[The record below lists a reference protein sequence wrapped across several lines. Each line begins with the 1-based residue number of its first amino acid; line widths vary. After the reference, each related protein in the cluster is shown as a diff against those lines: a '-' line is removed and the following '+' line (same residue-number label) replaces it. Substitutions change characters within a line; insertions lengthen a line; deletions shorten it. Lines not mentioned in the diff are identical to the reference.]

1 MTPERWQRLQDL
13 FHAASELPPERR
25 LTFAD
30 EASADDPELAREL
43 RALIDSADP
52 ADDLAVR
59 LQQAAA
65 ALQQEVTL
73 EVGERI
79 GPYRVIEP
87 LGEGG
92 MGRVYLAARDDDAYR
107 KRVAV
112 KVATDV
118 SSRDLMARFK
128 SERQILASLEHPG
141 IARLIDGGT
150 TKAGVPY
157 LVMEYAEGKPITT
170 YCDER
175 RLTIADRLRLF
186 QAVCSTVHYAHQ
198 NLIVH
203 RDLKPSNVL
212 VTAEGEVKLLDFGI
226 AKLLKPEL
234 SPEAAP
240 VTRTALRP
248 MTPEYASPEQIR
260 GEPVTTA
267 SDVYS
272 LGVVLYELLTGR
284 RPFRMRGSSI
294 RDVERQIA
302 EAEPER
308 PSAVAA
314 TPTGAPGEIGAVA
327 AEDVAR
333 VRGTDP
339 DRLRRQL
346 RGDLDN
352 IVMMALRKTPARRYA
367 SADQFAADVG
377 RYLDGYPVLARKD
390 TFLYRSGKFV
400 ARNRMGFLAA
410 SVFLVLLSA
419 FAVNRWQLARE
430 LVHERD
436 RARSEAE
443 MARQGTSFLYDLFRV
458 SEPADRKG
466 RSAAV
471 IESLDH
477 AADRFETELR
487 EQPEVQATIL
497 DQIAAIYRGL
507 GLPDRALP
515 LREQALATRLRV
527 LGDSNLETAT
537 SLQNLGDLQVER
549 WELAAADPLLR
560 RALAVREKLLGAD
573 DPAVAESVH
582 GLAVA
587 RHAAGDWPDAERLYR
602 RALQIR
608 ERRLGDGPETAT
620 TLIWLAQLVG
630 PDEGRYAEAEP
641 LVRRAVE
648 IERNVWGQSHLDLAR
663 ALDRLSD
670 ILEGEGNLEP
680 AEAAARESLRIRR
693 RMQGPDHPA
702 QALSLL
708 RLGRVREAQGEL
720 REAEALYRSVVG
732 MTSRLFGDDSV
743 EALRARGVL
752 GALLVEER
760 SYAEART
767 LLERAVL
774 VGERLGETHPW
785 TLRPRQHLA
794 ELAAA
799 EGRFDEASRGFVEV
813 LEARRK
819 ALPAT
824 SHEIGESLLSLGWLR
839 MDRGDPNAA
848 EPLLREGR
856 EILQSS
862 APNHWR
868 VAQADSLYGSS
879 LAALGRAAEAEP
891 LLRHGYQRIAAR
903 QGSQRREA
911 QAALGRLVRFYEA
924 RGDKEKEASFRRLM
938 AGVRP

>member
-1 MTPERWQRLQDL
+1 VTPERWQRLQDL

-30 EASADDPELAREL
+30 EASADDPELALEL
-43 RALIDSADP
+43 RALIDSSDP

-65 ALQQEVTL
+65 ALQEEVTL
-73 EVGERI
+73 DVGERI

-150 TKAGVPY
+150 TQAGVPY
-157 LVMEYAEGKPITT
+157 LVMEYAEGKPITA
-170 YCDER
+170 YCDDR
-175 RLTIADRLRLF
+175 CLSTADRLRLF

-203 RDLKPSNVL
+203 RDLKPSNIL
-212 VTAEGEVKLLDFGI
+212 VTAEGQVKLLDFGI
-226 AKLLKPEL
+226 AKLLKPE
-234 SPEAAP
+234 SFPAAVP
-240 VTRTALRP
+240 VTRAALRP

-294 RDVERQIA
+294 QDVERQIA

-308 PSAVAA
+308 PSAVVT
-314 TPTGAPGEIGAVA
+314 TPTGPPGEIGTLRP
-327 AEDVAR
+327 EDVAR
-333 VRGTDP
+333 VRGSEP

-367 SADQFAADVG
+367 SADQLGGDVG
-377 RYLDGYPVLARKD
+377 RFLEGYPVAARKD
-390 TFLYRSGKFV
+390 TLLYRSGKFA
-400 ARNRMGFLAA
+400 ARNRMGLLAA

-430 LVHERD
+430 LVRERD

-443 MARQGTSFLYDLFRV
+443 VARRGTSFLYDLFRV
-458 SEPADRKG
+458 SDPVDRKG

-471 IESLDH
+471 IEGLDH
-477 AADRFETELR
+477 AAERFESELR

-507 GLPDRALP
+507 GRPDRALP
-515 LREQALATRLRV
+515 LREEALATRLRV
-527 LGDSNLETAT
+527 LGESNLETAT

-549 WELAAADPLLR
+549 WELAAAEPLLR
-560 RALAVREKLLGAD
+560 RALAVREKLLGPE
-573 DPAVAESVH
+573 DPAVADSVH

-587 RHAAGDWPDAERLYR
+587 RHAAGGWPEAERLYR
-602 RALQIR
+602 RALEIR

-620 TLIWLAQLVG
+620 TLIWLAQLLG
-630 PDEGRYAEAEP
+630 ADEGRYAEAEP
-641 LVRRAVE
+641 LARRAVE
-648 IERNVWGQSHLDLAR
+648 IERKVWGQSHLDLAR
-663 ALDRLSD
+663 ALDRLGD
-670 ILEGEGNLEP
+670 ILEGEGSLEP

-693 RMQGPDHPA
+693 RMQGPDHPV

-732 MTSRLFGDDSV
+732 MTSRLLGDESV
-743 EALRARGVL
+743 EALRAADAL
-752 GALLVEER
+752 GGLLIQER
-760 SYAEART
+760 SHAEART

-785 TLRPRQHLA
+785 TLRPREHLA
-794 ELAAA
+794 ELAAV
-799 EGRFDEASRGFVEV
+799 EGRLEESARTLGEV

-819 ALPAT
+819 ALPPT
-824 SHEIGESLLSLGWLR
+824 SHEIGESLLSLGSVR
-839 MDRGDPNAA
+839 MEQGDYSGA

-868 VAQADSLYGSS
+868 VGQAESLYGSC
-879 LAALGRAAEAEP
+879 LAALGRTAQAEP
-891 LLRHGYQRIAAR
+891 LLRRGYQRIAAR

-924 RGDKEKEASFRRLM
+924 RGEKEKEASFRRLL